1 MFRIKDQI
9 TEGSRIESP
18 CERMQVRLDSVRSAL
33 LIQSG
38 SASVTQE
45 GKKGPD
51 LKVGKCLNM

>member
-1 MFRIKDQI
+1 MLRIKDQI

-18 CERMQVRLDSVRSAL
+18 CERTQVRLDSVRSAL

-45 GKKGPD
+45 KKKD
-51 LKVGKCLNM
+51 LT